1 VVVASDLTIPATP
14 KVFALSRPNVVTQL
28 RRRARISFVW
38 LVVGTVSILCFVP
51 SLFYVTWKTASING
65 HAVVVIADVT
75 DVSLDAILPSVTL
88 RYAYGGQLHEATVYP
103 SNAAAYKAGD
113 AVWLN
118 VDRRDPDRVTLGS
131 DPNVSKYLLLLSYVS
146 LIPVI
151 AAPIGIASWLRKR
164 KLNRILTR
172 YPLRP
177 VPIRSV
183 SRFGTASLIG
193 ILDPPEVLRSAT
205 SFVWTVSRSRIATA
219 SWVEMAGEGDERV
232 LLVPPGDRLLLVR
245 KDLFPFV
252 RRYHERIFGF
262 RER

>member
-1 VVVASDLTIPATP
+1 VVDSNLMIPATP
-14 KVFALSRPNVVTQL
+14 KVFALSRPKVAAQL
-28 RRRARISFVW
+28 KRRARVSFVC
-38 LVVGTVSILCFVP
+38 LLLGTVSVLCFVS
-51 SLFYVTWKTASING
+51 SLSYVAWETASING
-65 HAVVVIADVT
+65 HAVVAIADVK

-88 RYAYGGQLHEATVYP
+88 RYAYGGELHEATVHP

-118 VDRRDPDRVTLGS
+118 VDREDPNRVTLGS
-131 DPNVSKYLLLLSYVS
+131 DPNLSKYVLLLLYVS

-151 AAPIGIASWLRKR
+151 AAPVGIASWLMKR

-205 SFVWTVSRSRIATA
+205 SFVWTVSHSGIAAA
-219 SWVEMAGEGDERV
+219 SWVEMAGESAERV
-232 LLVPPGDRLLLVR
+232 LLVPPGDRVLLVR
-245 KDLFPFV
+245 KDRLPLV
-252 RRYHERIFGF
+252 RRYHERTIGI